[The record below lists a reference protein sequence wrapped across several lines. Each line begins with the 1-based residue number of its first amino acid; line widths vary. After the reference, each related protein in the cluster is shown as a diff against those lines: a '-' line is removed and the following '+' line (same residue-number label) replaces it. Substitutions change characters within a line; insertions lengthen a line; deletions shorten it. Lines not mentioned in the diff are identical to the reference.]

1 MKRILMALCLLLP
14 GVFSISPVLAD
25 VDVTPEVIAKVKM
38 SVTDVNRVVC
48 SGKVSDVVYS
58 KEKGLIVK
66 VSNGNIY
73 IKFPVVSNGDD
84 EGSVYGMT
92 PSELYVTCDDVVYT
106 IIAEPGRMPPVV
118 VRLRDGRSKIHSAR
132 DVFKGL
138 ALEEEMAK
146 FIMFAYTDDIPES
159 FDVITVVDPKDG
171 EGSRIEMLPS
181 LKAKLKRIIN
191 ASGEG
196 LTLKEFYLYPEFNME
211 VKETDFLSLS
221 TKPAAVALSSS
232 VFKKGGVY
240 KLFIVDYSTVHNSG
254 GLQ

>member
-1 MKRILMALCLLLP
+1 MKRILMALCLLLT
-14 GVFSISPVLAD
+14 GVFSVSPVMAD

-66 VSNGNIY
+66 VSDGNIY

-84 EGSVYGMT
+84 EGPAYGTT
-92 PSELYVTCDDVVYT
+92 PSELYITCDDVVYT

-118 VRLRDGRSKIHSAR
+118 VRLRDGRSTIHNTR

-159 FDVITVVDPKDG
+159 FNVVTVVDPKIG
-171 EGSRIEMLPS
+171 EGSHIERFPL
-181 LKAKLKRIIN
+181 LKAKLKRIID

-196 LTLKEFYLYPEFNME
+196 LTLKEFYLYPESNIE

-221 TKPAAVALSSS
+221 KKPAAVALSSA
-232 VFKKGGVY
+232 VLAKGNVY
-240 KLFIVDYSTVHNSG
+240 RLFIVDYSTGHNSG
-254 GLQ
+254 GLK